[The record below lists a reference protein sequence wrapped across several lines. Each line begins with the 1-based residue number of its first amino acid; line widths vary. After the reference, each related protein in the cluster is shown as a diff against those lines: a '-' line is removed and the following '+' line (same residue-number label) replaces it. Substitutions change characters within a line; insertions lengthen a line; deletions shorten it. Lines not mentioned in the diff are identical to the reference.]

1 MRSGRDPHFKR
12 SAAARPNTK
21 QVHDDMEK
29 QVSEPTHTV
38 EFPHQRGTS
47 YIDEHVDK
55 FDAFSISWNGT
66 EAIHLTF
73 GRDTLAVQ
81 TSRLVH
87 FTDSPAK
94 AEAGKVELFRLDV
107 AGISMPI
114 ETARQLAETLTKM
127 VERADMESGENV

>member
-1 MRSGRDPHFKR
+1 
-12 SAAARPNTK
+12 
-21 QVHDDMEK
+21 MEIA
-29 QVSEPTHTV
+29 VSEPTHTV
-38 EFPHQRGTS
+38 DFPHQRGNL
-47 YIDEHVDK
+47 YLDEHVDK

-81 TSRLVH
+81 SSKLIHYADKPTESTS
-87 FTDSPAK
+87 
-94 AEAGKVELFRLDV
+94 GKVELFRLDV

-127 VERADMESGENV
+127 VARADAEQSENV